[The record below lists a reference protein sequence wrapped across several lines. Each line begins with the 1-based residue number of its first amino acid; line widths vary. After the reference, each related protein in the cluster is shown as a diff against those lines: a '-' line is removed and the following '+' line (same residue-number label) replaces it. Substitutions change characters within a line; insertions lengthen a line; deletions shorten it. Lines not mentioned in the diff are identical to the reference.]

1 MQTINVKDI
10 VFREDLYP
18 RLKPNPAKIQEYSQN
33 IDVLPPIEINQT
45 NILIDGYH
53 RWKAHETVG
62 IEEIPCIIIQ
72 TVSEQELLM
81 LAVRKNATAGQQ
93 LTQSEKK
100 KYAIQ
105 WWNVLP
111 EKEIIQTLS
120 ISERTFRDFTKDK
133 RKQVEEEQNE
143 RTFDMYMRFFTH
155 QQIADVLEIPIR
167 TITDKIAK
175 FGENG
180 KFAESANFRNF

>member
-18 RLKPNPAKIQEYSQN
+18 RLKPNPVKIQEYSQN

-62 IEEIPCIIIQ
+62 IEEIPCIIIK

-105 WWNVLP
+105 WWNVLA

-133 RKQVEEEQNE
+133 RKQ
-143 RTFDMYMRFFTH
+143 
-155 QQIADVLEIPIR
+155 I
-167 TITDKIAK
+167 
-175 FGENG
+175 
-180 KFAESANFRNF
+180 

>member
-18 RLKPNPAKIQEYSQN
+18 RLKPNPSKIHEYSQN
-33 IDVLPPIEINQT
+33 IDVLPPIEVNQN

-53 RWKAHETVG
+53 RWKAHETIG
-62 IEEIPCIIIQ
+62 IEEVPCVIIQ

-120 ISERTFRDFTKDK
+120 ISERTFRDF
-133 RKQVEEEQNE
+133 R
-143 RTFDMYMRFFTH
+143 
-155 QQIADVLEIPIR
+155 
-167 TITDKIAK
+167 
-175 FGENG
+175 
-180 KFAESANFRNF
+180 